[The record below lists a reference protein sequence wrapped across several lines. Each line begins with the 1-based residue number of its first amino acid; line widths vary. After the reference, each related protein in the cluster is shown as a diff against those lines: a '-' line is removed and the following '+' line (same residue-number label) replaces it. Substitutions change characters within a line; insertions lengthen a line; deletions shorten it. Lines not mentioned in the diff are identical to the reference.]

1 MTKEQAIKKYKLKQ
15 YDNEEIYFDSYK
27 GITEDDNKIIHYNL
41 ENQMATDLKDSNLYF
56 LTIQTIYKNQFITSK
71 NGIVRNKAKTKVI
84 EIKA

>member
-41 ENQMATDLKDSNLYF
+41 
-56 LTIQTIYKNQFITSK
+56 
-71 NGIVRNKAKTKVI
+71 RNI
-84 EIKA
+84 HIKMI